1 MALQMRNASS
11 QIRVAYA
18 HAAEITRVHIDRL
31 HLTNDRARVAILRDS
46 RIVNGLGKLGKVVV
60 LIAYEDLHMG
70 RAENIYRLR
79 LKLQIIV

>member
-1 MALQMRNASS
+1 MRNASS

-18 HAAEITRVHIDRL
+18 HAAEITRIHIDGL

-70 RAENIYRLR
+70 RAENINRLR